1 MRRAILDQPELFD
14 PIASLSHTKIPTGVK
29 PFIKWAGGKSQLL
42 PVLRKM
48 IPNSFNRY
56 FEPFLGGGALFFDTG
71 PSSAILADA
80 NEELVNCYRIVQ
92 TSPKKLLLALVEFKV
107 GENEYYKI
115 RAMDPT
121 KLSNIER
128 AARFLYLNKTCF
140 NGLYRVNKQGRFNTP
155 FGHFKNVNLA
165 DEENLFRASDLLQ
178 FAEVRCIDYH
188 QLLMVE
194 AKHGDFIYLD
204 PPYLPISKYSDFKRY
219 TKNFFYE
226 EDHVRLAS
234 LFKNLHRRGCKILLS
249 NSYHPVVV
257 DLYEGFNTR
266 IVEAS
271 RFINCKGNK
280 RGAVRELIVS
290 NFYAPLEMS

>member
-1 MRRAILDQPELFD
+1 MRHAILDQSELFE
-14 PIASLSHTKIPTGVK
+14 PIASPSNTKSSTGVK

-42 PVLRKM
+42 PVLQTM
-48 IPNSFNRY
+48 IPNTFNRY

-80 NEELVNCYRIVQ
+80 NEELVNCYRVVQ
-92 TSPKKLLLALVEFKV
+92 ASPKKLLLALSGLKV
-107 GENEYYKI
+107 GEEEYYEI
-115 RAMDPT
+115 RALNPSR
-121 KLSNIER
+121 LSKIER

-140 NGLYRVNKQGRFNTP
+140 NGLYRVNKQGQFNTP
-155 FGHFKNVNLA
+155 FGHSKNVNLA

-178 FAEVRCIDYH
+178 FADVRCIDYH
-188 QLLMVE
+188 QLLTTE
-194 AKHGDFIYLD
+194 AKRGDLIYLD

-234 LFKNLHRRGCKILLS
+234 LFKNLDRRGCKILLS
-249 NSYHPVVV
+249 NSHHPVVV
-257 DLYEGFNTR
+257 DLYEGFNMRT
-266 IVEAS
+266 VEAT

-280 RGAVRELIVS
+280 RGAVKELIVS
-290 NFYAPLEMS
+290 NF